1 MVFATQYR
9 DGDFERK
16 QKKGDGMSQA
26 IAKGMTILVGV
37 LLFPALVLAQGD
49 QAKGKGLFNQ
59 QCGGCH
65 GLTGKGDG
73 VAAAALNPKP
83 SDLTNKAYMAGLK
96 DQYLFDLIQKGGAAM
111 GKSPLMPPLGSKLKD
126 GDIRDVIAYVRSLAK

>member
-1 MVFATQYR
+1 MLFANTGRQ
-9 DGDFERK
+9 GDCKTK
-16 QKKGDGMSQA
+16 QKKENGMSGA
-26 IAKGMTILVGV
+26 IVKGMAVFAAV

-49 QAKGKGLFNQ
+49 QAKGKSLFTQ
-59 QCGGCH
+59 QCAGCH
-65 GLTGKGDG
+65 GATGKGDG